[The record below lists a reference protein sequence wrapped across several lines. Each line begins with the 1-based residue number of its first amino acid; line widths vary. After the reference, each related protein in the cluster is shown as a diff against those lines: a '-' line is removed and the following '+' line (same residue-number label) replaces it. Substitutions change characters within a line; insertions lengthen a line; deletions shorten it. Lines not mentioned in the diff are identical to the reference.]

1 MVITLRLVNVDLFRL
16 AFLLLDEVFFRTRL
30 VIGCHPRTGQSLLR
44 GSHYQ
49 CASAQRP
56 TPGIV
61 PQQAEV
67 MGEFGFRDADGLA
80 GGIGADMGSVG
91 GCTGKPTGQGRT
103 STVAVAMS
111 MRIG

>member
-1 MVITLRLVNVDLFRL
+1 MVVTLRLMNVDLFRL
-16 AFLLLDEVFFRTRL
+16 AFFLLDEVFFRTRL
-30 VIGCHPRTGQSLLR
+30 VIGCDPRTGQSLLR
-44 GSHYQ
+44 GSHNQ

-80 GGIGADMGSVG
+80 GGIGANMGSVG
-91 GCTGKPTGQGRT
+91 GCTREPAGQRRS
-103 STVAVAMS
+103 STVSMS
-111 MRIG
+111 MG

>member
-1 MVITLRLVNVDLFRL
+1 MVVTLRQVNVDLFRL

-30 VIGCHPRTGQSLLR
+30 IVRCHPRTGQSLLR
-44 GSHYQ
+44 GSHDQ

-61 PQQAEV
+61 PQQTEV

-80 GGIGADMGSVG
+80 CGIGANMGSIG
-91 GCTGKPTGQGRT
+91 GCTGEPAG
-103 STVAVAMS
+103 
-111 MRIG
+111 